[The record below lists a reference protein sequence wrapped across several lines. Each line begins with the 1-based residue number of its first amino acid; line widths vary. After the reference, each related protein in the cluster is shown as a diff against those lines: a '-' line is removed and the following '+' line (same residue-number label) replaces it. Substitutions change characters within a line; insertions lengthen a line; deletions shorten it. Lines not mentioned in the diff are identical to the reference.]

1 MTLISIVDVRKALGD
16 AFSSEPSEDTIQFF
30 INQQEEELKEL
41 IGVEDL
47 SSAPHQ
53 ALLKRWLLN
62 KVCSDVLRQFI
73 TSKVDQP
80 LDYAIGELRED
91 FSKNVEKIREWI
103 EIMEQSADQALK
115 QWFSYRGL
123 IYCASSSA

>member
-1 MTLISIVDVRKALGD
+1 MTLISIADVRKALGD
-16 AFSSEPSEDTIQFF
+16 AFSSEPSDDTIQFF
-30 INQQEEELKEL
+30 IDQREAELREL

-47 SSAPHQ
+47 SSASHQ

-62 KVCSDVLRQFI
+62 KVCSDVLKQFI
-73 TSKVDQP
+73 TSKADQP
-80 LDYAIGELRED
+80 LNYAIGELRED

-103 EIMEQSADQALK
+103 EIMEQSAEQALK
-115 QWFSYRGL
+115 QWFSYRRS

>member
-1 MTLISIVDVRKALGD
+1 MTLINIADVRKSLGD
-16 AFSSEPSEDTIQFF
+16 AFSSEPSDDTIQFF
-30 INQQEEELKEL
+30 IDQREAELREL

-47 SSAPHQ
+47 SSAPHR
-53 ALLKRWLLN
+53 ALLRKWLLN

-80 LDYAIGELRED
+80 INYAIGELRED

-103 EIMEQSADQALK
+103 EILEQSADQALK
-115 QWFSYRGL
+115 QWFSYRRS